1 MVDFGP
7 RIPGSSI
14 FIFTKLAFRS
24 LVDLNKL
31 QNEYERKLDN
41 QEKSI
46 QDIQEKSEELS
57 SERTITKAPFSL
69 WARIFIGWKHKKQK
83 SSEHQVENSY
93 KNKIFEIK
101 EEILDKE
108 NEITRLKRKL
118 NRKKTDVQEVTLV
131 IIYDS

>member
-69 WARIFIGWKHKKQK
+69 WARILIG
-83 SSEHQVENSY
+83 
-93 KNKIFEIK
+93 
-101 EEILDKE
+101 
-108 NEITRLKRKL
+108 
-118 NRKKTDVQEVTLV
+118 
-131 IIYDS
+131 